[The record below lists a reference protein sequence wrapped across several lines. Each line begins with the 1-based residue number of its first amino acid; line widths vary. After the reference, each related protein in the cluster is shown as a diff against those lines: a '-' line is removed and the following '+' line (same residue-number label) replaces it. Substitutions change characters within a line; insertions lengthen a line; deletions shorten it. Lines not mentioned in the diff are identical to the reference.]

1 MSKRIFIPVVGE
13 FANVGDVMHRNEL
26 LKWLRPCGNLHVYV
40 GKAPEDFVQGL
51 ELPSNTIVYRSIRKW
66 LSALLFSPI
75 GKTHFVFNSGEL
87 TVSNRRLLMEIIL
100 FPFLL
105 ATKLKG
111 GKILRVGV
119 AAASNVNVS
128 FKLLWKNLFNFSSL
142 VMWRTNI
149 SRNLFGMGE
158 VIPDLAFAGKEPS
171 NYDRSTEIQ
180 KRKNLIIS
188 MRWDRPYP
196 NLDWLKA
203 VRDFSFNRDL
213 KILVVSQVRKDNPTC
228 VQLAADLGGESIL
241 WKEDV

>member
-1 MSKRIFIPVVGE
+1 
-13 FANVGDVMHRNEL
+13 
-26 LKWLRPCGNLHVYV
+26 
-40 GKAPEDFVQGL
+40 
-51 ELPSNTIVYRSIRKW
+51 
-66 LSALLFSPI
+66 
-75 GKTHFVFNSGEL
+75 
-87 TVSNRRLLMEIIL
+87 
-100 FPFLL
+100 
-105 ATKLKG
+105 LKG

-241 WKEDV
+241 WKEDVFHLDQEERLRIIYKDSLLAVSDRLHVLIAAITEGVLPSVILTKPSDKVQHHFDVLDLKDISVDMTIGYPEL